1 MKTRE
6 LLLFA
11 IFILTSLILVKIIDN
26 QHNQLI
32 KAEFENNK
40 LKAINKLLYEVDAQQ
55 DSIIEQMPPVFV
67 DRDENGN
74 YKFIYN

>member
-6 LLLFA
+6 LLLLA
-11 IFILTSLILVKIIDN
+11 TFILTSLILVKIIDN
-26 QHNQLI
+26 QHDQLI